1 MIYSDR
7 RGRVEVGGGVE
18 DRKVGDGVADVA
30 RSVGPVMAGVLD
42 TDVVNLTKRWLPLA
56 RADVFV

>member
-1 MIYSDR
+1 M
-7 RGRVEVGGGVE
+7 E
-18 DRKVGDGVADVA
+18 DRKAGDGVADVA